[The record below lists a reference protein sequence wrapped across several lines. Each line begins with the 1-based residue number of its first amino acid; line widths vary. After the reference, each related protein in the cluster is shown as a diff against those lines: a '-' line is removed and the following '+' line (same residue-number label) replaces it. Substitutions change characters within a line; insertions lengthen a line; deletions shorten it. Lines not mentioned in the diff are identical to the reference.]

1 MKMEEFRAKLGRLKA
16 GQEPFTLVLDDPAGN
31 SYLQVDSA
39 AETNYRFVIE
49 VLLFQRIV
57 TRFQEFFYLS
67 NFVDPIMYRIRK
79 SEFRF
84 FDFLA
89 LFG

>member
-31 SYLQVDSA
+31 SYLQVNS
-39 AETNYRFVIE
+39 ETIICYRDFV
-49 VLLFQRIV
+49 VSPFNGSQQD
-57 TRFQEFFYLS
+57 FKNFS
-67 NFVDPIMYRIRK
+67 NNVKAIRK

-84 FDFLA
+84 FGT
-89 LFG
+89 FG